1 MIPPHNTTPSST
13 TQRNAW
19 FILAILL
26 LFSIAA
32 PLNQNKVPP
41 ILPILMNAL
50 NLTIGEGGL
59 LMSVYALTGII
70 LAIPAGFLFH
80 KMGYRVT
87 GLIAGGSIVLGVIL
101 GATSTG
107 MQSLLVSRVIEGI
120 GTCFIAVL
128 APAVIATSFPVH
140 KRGTAMGIW
149 AAWFPIGSVC
159 IMLLAPRLAQT
170 FGWQAVWWFGCAYTL
185 VVTVLFLVF
194 IKPAKNHALVAVTPS
209 SQLPTVDVKQVLLNR
224 NVWLLGLTFFFFCM
238 AAMSFGTYTTTFLNL
253 NRGIPLS
260 QAAMLISVG
269 SILSIFTGP
278 LGGVI
283 SDRIGSRKIVF
294 ITAMVIMAVIMPFA
308 SIMPSNLFIFQ
319 VLAQSLVG
327 GMVPANI
334 ISAAVETSGDERLGG
349 LAMGV
354 IMLGQSAG
362 MLLGPMVFGVL
373 VESPGG
379 WPLAYASL
387 TVMCLLGI
395 LAGIMTGTKKQASRC
410 DCQGAK
416 S

>member
-149 AAWFPIGSVC
+149 ASWFPIGSVC

-269 SILSIFTGP
+269 SIVSIFTGP

-283 SDRIGSRKIVF
+283 SDRIGSRKKVF
-294 ITAMVIMAVIMPFA
+294 ITGMVIMAVIMPFA
-308 SIMPSNLFIFQ
+308 SIMPSNLFVFHGASQ
-319 VLAQSLVG
+319 YHVSSG
-327 GMVPANI
+327 GNQW
-334 ISAAVETSGDERLGG
+334 R
-349 LAMGV
+349 
-354 IMLGQSAG
+354 
-362 MLLGPMVFGVL
+362 
-373 VESPGG
+373 
-379 WPLAYASL
+379 
-387 TVMCLLGI
+387 
-395 LAGIMTGTKKQASRC
+395 
-410 DCQGAK
+410 
-416 S
+416 